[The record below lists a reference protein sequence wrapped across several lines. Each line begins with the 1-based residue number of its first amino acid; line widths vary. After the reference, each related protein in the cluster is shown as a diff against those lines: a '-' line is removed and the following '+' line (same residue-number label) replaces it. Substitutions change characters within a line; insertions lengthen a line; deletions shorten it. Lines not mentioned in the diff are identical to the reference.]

1 MHTHYACTDRDTIDI
16 RIQYVECTHTH
27 RARTGI
33 RVIWRGGGPCGV
45 AAAGRVS
52 VCSLGA
58 ESATES
64 LGMQRGEEGHGRCC
78 FSHTGWEEEDERR
91 KKRPKRTNGKYKE
104 KALYKIKRLEPF
116 L

>member
-1 MHTHYACTDRDTIDI
+1 M
-16 RIQYVECTHTH
+16 
-27 RARTGI
+27 
-33 RVIWRGGGPCGV
+33 

-78 FSHTGWEEEDERR
+78 FSHTGWEEEDERMKTR
-91 KKRPKRTNGKYKE
+91 MKGGNKKSPIENGKTSTLLIRG
-104 KALYKIKRLEPF
+104 LYIN
-116 L
+116 